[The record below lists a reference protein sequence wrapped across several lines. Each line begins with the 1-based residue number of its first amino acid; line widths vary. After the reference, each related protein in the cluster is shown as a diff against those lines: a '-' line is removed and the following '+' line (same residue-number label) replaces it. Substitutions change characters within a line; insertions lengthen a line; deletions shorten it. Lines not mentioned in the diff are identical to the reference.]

1 MDKVLHSATC
11 WYKLNQLYVF
21 VSISSLT
28 LQWTPC
34 YYLCYCPIIWPSSL
48 SIQLM
53 LIMKDEAISIDS
65 WRKAITSLWMTQ
77 CCMTMYACAYVL
89 VQGYG
94 IFSMLTVGIPNP
106 NYFIEML
113 LTLFRCIFVSQF
125 CCLMRE
131 TTYFQF
137 RTMCYELR
145 NHLLPPLMSP
155 LPRGWLCSLFYYA
168 IFFENMNC

>member
-1 MDKVLHSATC
+1 MNPLLLFVLLSNHMT
-11 WYKLNQLYVF
+11 KLTQY
-21 VSISSLT
+21 
-28 LQWTPC
+28 
-34 YYLCYCPIIWPSSL
+34 
-48 SIQLM
+48 
-53 LIMKDEAISIDS
+53 SIDANNERRSDIHRFMKES
-65 WRKAITSLWMTQ
+65 WSVISVNDVTITSLWMTQ

-125 CCLMRE
+125 CCQMRE
-131 TTYFQF
+131 TTYCQF